1 MSFVGGNLTDMGS
14 LKVSAA
20 ATLLYGVL
28 PYPRTKFE
36 VRCWALGLSSDL
48 PAKALAKQ
56 EVMFTGGQG
65 NAPYRQGH
73 WERILYPQVMK
84 NKNLLALFVFIAGP
98 IALFA
103 SSDTDRKIEDAAKAS
118 YNYRTVLEG
127 HVKVSA
133 NDGIVTLTGTVQDK
147 DDKDLA
153 ADTVENLPGV
163 LSVDN
168 QIKVESTY
176 PEHSDAWMA
185 FKIRS
190 TLLVKANVSA
200 IDTKVVVKDGIVTL
214 SGTTQNAAQKDL
226 TEAYAKDIDGVKSVT
241 NDLVVTPPPADQ
253 QTVSEKIDDASITS
267 QVKYALLTHGSTSAL
282 KTHITTTEGVVA
294 ITGEA
299 DSDAEKSLVTKL
311 AMDVRGTKSV
321 TNDMTVKS

>member
-1 MSFVGGNLTDMGS
+1 
-14 LKVSAA
+14 
-20 ATLLYGVL
+20 
-28 PYPRTKFE
+28 
-36 VRCWALGLSSDL
+36 
-48 PAKALAKQ
+48 
-56 EVMFTGGQG
+56 
-65 NAPYRQGH
+65 
-73 WERILYPQVMK
+73 MK
-84 NKNLLALFVFIAGP
+84 TTNLLTLFAFIAAP
-98 IALFA
+98 VALFA
-103 SSDTDRKIEDAAKAS
+103 SSDNDRKIEAAAKAS
-118 YNYRTVLEG
+118 YNYRTVLED
-127 HVKVSA
+127 HVKVSVT
-133 NDGIVTLTGTVQDK
+133 DGNVTLTGTVQDK
-147 DDKDLA
+147 GDKDLA

-163 LSVDN
+163 LNVDN
-168 QIKVESTY
+168 QIKVEPIY
-176 PEHSDAWMA
+176 AEHSDAWMA
-185 FKIRS
+185 FKIRG

-214 SGTTQNAAQKDL
+214 SGTTRNAAQKDL

-241 NDLVVTPPPADQ
+241 NDLVITPPPADQ
-253 QTVSEKIDDASITS
+253 QTISEKIDDASITS